1 MQLTQTHL
9 NYWRKNLKLVRA
21 LLVIWF
27 IATFGVAFFA
37 RELSAIKFLG
47 WPLSFYMAAQGSLII
62 YVVLIGIYAKVMRSY
77 DIEHG
82 VHEKEDDS

>member
-1 MQLTQTHL
+1 MKLTQTHIE
-9 NYWRKNLKLVRA
+9 YWQKNLRLSAV

-27 IATFGVAFFA
+27 IATFGVAWFAIPLAEINFF
-37 RELSAIKFLG
+37 G

-62 YVVLIGIYAKVMRSY
+62 YVAIIGFYALRMRKN

-82 VHEKEDDS
+82 VHEGEE